1 MMQLHGKFLANPSS
15 SANTIKPQL
24 PSSDVGILFNISGLQ
39 AQHSDPEDNDMMSS
53 SVQSHDTG
61 VHWCRLAV

>member
-1 MMQLHGKFLANPSS
+1 MMQLHGKFLSNPSS

-24 PSSDVGILFNISGLQ
+24 LSSDVGFLFNISGLQ
-39 AQHSDPEDNDMMSS
+39 AQYSDPEDIDVMSS

-61 VHWCRLAV
+61 VH